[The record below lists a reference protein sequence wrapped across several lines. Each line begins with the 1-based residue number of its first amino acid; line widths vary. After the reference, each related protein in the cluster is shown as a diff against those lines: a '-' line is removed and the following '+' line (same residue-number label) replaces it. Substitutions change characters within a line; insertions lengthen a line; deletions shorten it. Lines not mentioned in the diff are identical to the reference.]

1 MRAGFDKT
9 APEVWDALVPLAGL
23 NQANQLVLEEV
34 LNMKTAKNGVLIIF
48 IGLIAVG
55 CASSMSGSTYSR
67 DQARK
72 IQTVHEGE
80 VIMVREVLIEGT
92 KSALG
97 GLLGGV
103 MGFALGSTIG
113 GGSGKG
119 VAMAAGTV
127 AGVAAG
133 AAIEEGA
140 TRQKGLEITVKLYN
154 GETVSIVQGADEKFD
169 EGDLVRVLRRP
180 DGTARVIQ

>member
-1 MRAGFDKT
+1 
-9 APEVWDALVPLAGL
+9 
-23 NQANQLVLEEV
+23 
-34 LNMKTAKNGVLIIF
+34 MKTAKIGLLLIL

-55 CASSMSGSTYSR
+55 CAPSMSGSAYSR

-72 IQTVHEGE
+72 VQTVHEGE

-92 KSALG
+92 KSGLG
-97 GLLGGV
+97 GLAGGV
-103 MGFALGSTIG
+103 MGFALGSTVG

-119 VAMAAGTV
+119 VARAAGTI
-127 AGVAAG
+127 AGAAAG
-133 AAIEEGA
+133 GAIEEGA
-140 TRQKGLEITVKLYN
+140 TRQTGLEITVKLDN
-154 GETVSIVQGADEKFD
+154 GQVVSIVQAADERFD

>member
-1 MRAGFDKT
+1 
-9 APEVWDALVPLAGL
+9 
-23 NQANQLVLEEV
+23 
-34 LNMKTAKNGVLIIF
+34 MKKAKNGVLIIL

-67 DQARK
+67 DQAQK
-72 IQTVHEGE
+72 VQTVHEGE

-92 KSALG
+92 KSGLG
-97 GLLGGV
+97 GLAGGV
-103 MGFALGSTIG
+103 MGLALGSTIG

-119 VAMAAGTV
+119 VAMAAGTI
-127 AGVAAG
+127 AGAAAG

-140 TRQKGLEITVKLYN
+140 TRRTGLEITVKLDN
-154 GETVSIVQGADEKFD
+154 GQVVSIVQAADEKFD

-180 DGTARVIQ
+180 DGSARVIQ

>member
-1 MRAGFDKT
+1 
-9 APEVWDALVPLAGL
+9 
-23 NQANQLVLEEV
+23 
-34 LNMKTAKNGVLIIF
+34 MKTAKIGLLLIL

-55 CASSMSGSTYSR
+55 CAPSMSGSAYSR

-72 IQTVHEGE
+72 VQTVHEGE

-92 KSALG
+92 KSGLG
-97 GLLGGV
+97 GLAGGV
-103 MGFALGSTIG
+103 MGFALGSTVG

-119 VAMAAGTV
+119 VARAAGTIAGAV
-127 AGVAAG
+127 AGG
-133 AAIEEGA
+133 AIEEGA
-140 TRQKGLEITVKLYN
+140 TRQKGLEITIKLDN
-154 GETVSIVQGADEKFD
+154 GQVVSIVQAADERFD

>member
-1 MRAGFDKT
+1 
-9 APEVWDALVPLAGL
+9 
-23 NQANQLVLEEV
+23 
-34 LNMKTAKNGVLIIF
+34 MKTAKIGLLLIL

-55 CASSMSGSTYSR
+55 CAPSMSGSTYSR

-72 IQTVHEGE
+72 VQTVHEGE

-92 KSALG
+92 KSGLG
-97 GLLGGV
+97 GLAGGV
-103 MGFALGSTIG
+103 MGFALGSTVG

-119 VAMAAGTV
+119 VARAAGTV
-127 AGVAAG
+127 AGAAAG

-140 TRQKGLEITVKLYN
+140 TRQTGLEITVKLDN
-154 GETVSIVQGADEKFD
+154 GQVVSIVQAADERFD

>member
-1 MRAGFDKT
+1 
-9 APEVWDALVPLAGL
+9 
-23 NQANQLVLEEV
+23 
-34 LNMKTAKNGVLIIF
+34 MKTAKIGLLLIL

-55 CASSMSGSTYSR
+55 CAPSMSGSTYSR

-72 IQTVHEGE
+72 VQTVHEGE

-92 KSALG
+92 KSGLG
-97 GLLGGV
+97 GLAGGV
-103 MGFALGSTIG
+103 MGFALGSTVG

-119 VAMAAGTV
+119 VARAAGTI
-127 AGVAAG
+127 AGAAAG

-140 TRQKGLEITVKLYN
+140 TRQTGLEITVKLDN
-154 GETVSIVQGADEKFD
+154 GQVVSIVQAADERFD